1 MQSSSETSRTNG
13 KLSHADRDLRSAVD
27 NVTDFGK
34 ELVHASEEKIK
45 VGVDYAKK
53 YPVHTAIGAGVA
65 GFALGFLVKSLK

>member
-1 MQSSSETSRTNG
+1 MQTSSDPAKTNG
-13 KLSHADRDLRSAVD
+13 KLAHADSDLRSAVD
-27 NVTDFGK
+27 NVTEFGRD
-34 ELVHASEEKIK
+34 LVHASEEKIK